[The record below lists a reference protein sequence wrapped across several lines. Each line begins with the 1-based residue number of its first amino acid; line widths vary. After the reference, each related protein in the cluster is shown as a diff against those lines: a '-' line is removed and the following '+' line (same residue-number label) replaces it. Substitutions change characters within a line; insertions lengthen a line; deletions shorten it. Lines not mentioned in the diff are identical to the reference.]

1 MDEIKIN
8 NPPKFWSDCI
18 GEDCQ
23 CKSHLPAGSDQRP
36 RMNKTIQLYDGDGLE
51 ILKSSK
57 YFNFE
62 CCKCGLIHK
71 ITIEWKK
78 KSVILRFETKEDAS
92 GISER

>member
-8 NPPKFWSDCI
+8 NPPKFWSECR

-23 CKSHLPAGSDQRP
+23 HSSH
-36 RMNKTIQLYDGDGLE
+36 MENIQLYDGDGLE